1 MSYRMLRKRQ
11 NPSPNWA
18 DKLMFE
24 IYARFGL
31 FIPLVAFVSLKEYSI
46 YMNASIHCSRVNL
59 SSGHRGV
66 MHCSQFWSSDHHYFS
81 SHFSI
86 TLSIGVILFNCWELV
101 NVIWSRLVQ
110 WWCWLLHWFQFCLQS
125 SRPMRKS
132 MKCGKAWFGTFQE
145 NSCESC

>member
-31 FIPLVAFVSLKEYSI
+31 FIPLVAFVSFWNNIGMPHKT
-46 YMNASIHCSRVNL
+46 ASPWTQPAFMVSC
-59 SSGHRGV
+59 V
-66 MHCSQFWSSDHHYFS
+66 MHCNQFRSRNHDYFS

-86 TLSIGVILFNCWELV
+86 TLSIGVMQFNCWELDS
-101 NVIWSRLVQ
+101 VIWSRLVQ
-110 WWCWLLHWFQFCLQS
+110 WCCWLLQWFQFFLQS
-125 SRPMRKS
+125 SHRMRKS
-132 MKCGKAWFGTFQE
+132 MKCGKVWFDTFQE
-145 NSCESC
+145 NSCESG